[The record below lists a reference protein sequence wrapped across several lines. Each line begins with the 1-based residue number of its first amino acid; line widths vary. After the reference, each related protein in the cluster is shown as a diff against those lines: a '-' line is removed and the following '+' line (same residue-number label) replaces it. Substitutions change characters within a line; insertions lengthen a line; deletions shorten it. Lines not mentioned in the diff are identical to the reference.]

1 MNARRRSAHKPN
13 VRGQPQRGSARA
25 LEERVQRLRTLRAPK
40 GSVLT
45 ARTQYM
51 RRLTTLQQKQAAGR
65 LDQRCRAPSLRHVQ
79 RRRLARASTRRLNE
93 RKRAQRAQPLWD
105 TEARAGL
112 QMAAAL
118 AIERLNSSKVRSVR
132 IAVDQYWTAPYKSN
146 LGEHHSCA
154 MLHSLHSY
162 HPASGDLLAP
172 RQGVRSAFPARRP
185 RRGAWPTATISIPPF
200 VSPWPKITSDYTLWQ
215 TVSHT
220 I

>member
-1 MNARRRSAHKPN
+1 MEFCCRYLRMAMAF
-13 VRGQPQRGSARA
+13 V
-25 LEERVQRLRTLRAPK
+25 LDFRVE
-40 GSVLT
+40 
-45 ARTQYM
+45 
-51 RRLTTLQQKQAAGR
+51 
-65 LDQRCRAPSLRHVQ
+65 LRHVLP
-79 RRRLARASTRRLNE
+79 RERLSPQYNP
-93 RKRAQRAQPLWD
+93 QPQI
-105 TEARAGL
+105 

-162 HPASGDLLAP
+162 QPASGDLLAP